1 MGNYFWK
8 YFYPM
13 RKKICILGSTGSI
26 GVSTLEIISKDK
38 KIFDVILLSGNSN
51 FKLLISQALKFK
63 PKYIYSNNFFLTKK
77 IKYFCKKNKI
87 VIINDLNKLKKIKF
101 DITISA
107 ISGIAGLLPTLNII
121 KFSKKILIANKESII
136 CGWKF
141 INKELKKYNC
151 SFTPIDSEHFSI
163 SNLIQNKNKNLI
175 KNIYLTASGG
185 PFFNKKLNL
194 NKVTP
199 TQAVKHP
206 NWKMGKKISV
216 DSANLM
222 NKILEIIE
230 ASLIFNLPLNKFKI
244 IIHPQS
250 LIHAIIEFRNG
261 LSSMLYHNNDMKIP
275 IANSLYDNFYINK
288 ETINKFCFEKKLSF
302 FAPDIKKFS
311 SIKILGLNK
320 ILNETG
326 FILINVL
333 NEILVERFLN
343 NKILF
348 TDIVY
353 KLRVILNSNL
363 VKNYL
368 KNNRIRRINDVF
380 KAYNFARSL
389 IN

>member
-1 MGNYFWK
+1 
-8 YFYPM
+8 M

-38 KIFDVILLSGNSN
+38 KNFDVILLSGNSN

-87 VIINDLNKLKKIKF
+87 IIINDLNKLKKIKF

-163 SNLIQNKNKNLI
+163 SDLIQNKNKNLI
-175 KNIYLTASGG
+175 KYIYLTASGG
-185 PFFNKKLNL
+185 PFFNKKINL

-275 IANSLYDNFYINK
+275 IANSLYDNFYMNK
-288 ETINKFCFEKKLSF
+288 ENINKFCFEKKLSF
-302 FAPDIKKFS
+302 FPPNIKKFS

-380 KAYNFARSL
+380 KAYNFSRSL

>member
-1 MGNYFWK
+1 
-8 YFYPM
+8 M

-38 KIFDVILLSGNSN
+38 KNFDVILLSGNSN

-87 VIINDLNKLKKIKF
+87 IIINDLNKLKKIKF

-141 INKELKKYNC
+141 IYKELKKYNC
-151 SFTPIDSEHFSI
+151 FFVPIDSEHFSI
-163 SNLIQNKNKNLI
+163 FNLIKDKNKNLI
-175 KNIYLTASGG
+175 KKIYLPASGG
-185 PFFNKKLNL
+185 PFFNKVLNL
-194 NKVTP
+194 KRVTP
-199 TQAVKHP
+199 TQAAKHP
-206 NWKMGKKISV
+206 NWKMGKKISI

-222 NKILEIIE
+222 NKILEVIE
-230 ASLIFNLPLNKFKI
+230 ASLIFNLPISKFKI

-250 LIHAIIEFRNG
+250 LIHAIIEFNNG
-261 LSSMLYHNNDMKIP
+261 LSTMLHHSNDMKIP
-275 IANSLYDNFYINK
+275 IANSLYDNSYINK
-288 ETINKFCFEKKLSF
+288 ETDNNFSF
-302 FAPDIKKFS
+302 QKNLFFYNTDIKKIP
-311 SIKILGLNK
+311 SIKILGLK
-320 ILNETG
+320 KLLNETG

-353 KLRVILNSNL
+353 KLLNILNSL
-363 VKNYL
+363 VVKNYL
-368 KNNRIRRINDVF
+368 KNNRIQHINDVF
-380 KAYNFARSL
+380 KTYNFCRRL
-389 IN
+389 VN

>member
-1 MGNYFWK
+1 M
-8 YFYPM
+8 
-13 RKKICILGSTGSI
+13 KKKVCILGSTGSI
-26 GVSTLEIISKDK
+26 GLLTLEIISKDK
-38 KIFDVILLSGNSN
+38 KNFDVILLSGNN
-51 FKLLISQALKFK
+51 NYKLLIYQALKFK

-77 IKYFCKKNKI
+77 INFFCKKNKI
-87 VIINDLNKLKKIKF
+87 EIISDLNQLKKIKF
-101 DITISA
+101 DITVSA

-151 SFTPIDSEHFSI
+151 LFTPIDSEHFSI
-163 SNLIQNKNKNLI
+163 SNLIHNKNKNSI

-185 PFFNKKLNL
+185 PFFNKKINL

-199 TQAVKHP
+199 VQAAKHP
-206 NWKMGKKISV
+206 NWKMGKKISI

-230 ASLIFNLPLNKFKI
+230 ASLIFNLPINKFKI

-261 LSSMLYHNNDMKIP
+261 LSSMLHHDNDMKIP
-275 IANSLYDNFYINK
+275 LSNSLYDDFYINK
-288 ETINKFCFEKKLSF
+288 ELTDKFSFENVLSFYNPNIKKL
-302 FAPDIKKFS
+302 P
-311 SIKILGLNK
+311 SIKILKLTNT
-320 ILNETG
+320 LNETG

-333 NEILVERFLN
+333 NEILVEKFLN

-353 KLRVILNSNL
+353 KLLDILNSKA

-368 KNNRIRRINDVF
+368 KNNRIQHINDVF
-380 KAYNFARSL
+380 KAYNFCRRL
-389 IN
+389 VN

>member
-1 MGNYFWK
+1 
-8 YFYPM
+8 M

-38 KIFDVILLSGNSN
+38 KNFNVILLSGNSN

-87 VIINDLNKLKKIKF
+87 IIINDLNKLKKIKF

-163 SNLIQNKNKNLI
+163 SDLIQNKNKNLI
-175 KNIYLTASGG
+175 KYIYLTASGG
-185 PFFNKKLNL
+185 PFFNKKINL

-275 IANSLYDNFYINK
+275 IANSLYDNFYMNK
-288 ETINKFCFEKKLSF
+288 ENINKFCFEKKLSF
-302 FAPDIKKFS
+302 FPPNIKKFS

>member
-1 MGNYFWK
+1 
-8 YFYPM
+8 M

-38 KIFDVILLSGNSN
+38 KNFDVILLSGNSN

-63 PKYIYSNNFFLTKK
+63 PQYIYSNNFFLTKK
-77 IKYFCKKNKI
+77 IEYFCKKNKI
-87 VIINDLNKLKKIKF
+87 IIISDLNKLKKIKF

-151 SFTPIDSEHFSI
+151 SFTPVDSEHFSI
-163 SNLIQNKNKNLI
+163 SNLIQNKNKNSI

-275 IANSLYDNFYINK
+275 IANSLYDNFYMNK
-288 ETINKFCFEKKLSF
+288 ENINKFCFEKKLSF
-302 FAPDIKKFS
+302 FPPNIKKFS

>member
-1 MGNYFWK
+1 
-8 YFYPM
+8 M

-26 GVSTLEIISKDK
+26 GISTLEIISKDK
-38 KIFDVILLSGNSN
+38 KNFDVILLSGNSN

-87 VIINDLNKLKKIKF
+87 IIINDLNKLKKIKF

-107 ISGIAGLLPTLNII
+107 ISGVAGLLPTLNII

-222 NKILEIIE
+222 NKIFEIIE

>member
-1 MGNYFWK
+1 
-8 YFYPM
+8 M

-51 FKLLISQALKFK
+51 FKLLISQAVKFK
-63 PKYIYSNNFFLTKK
+63 PKYIYSNNFFLTEK

-87 VIINDLNKLKKIKF
+87 IIISDLNKLKKIKF

-151 SFTPIDSEHFSI
+151 FFTPIDSEHFSI

-275 IANSLYDNFYINK
+275 IANSLYDNFYMNK
-288 ETINKFCFEKKLSF
+288 ENINKFSFEKKLSF
-302 FAPDIKKFS
+302 FPPNIKKFS

-333 NEILVERFLN
+333 NEILVEQFLN

>member
-1 MGNYFWK
+1 
-8 YFYPM
+8 M

-26 GVSTLEIISKDK
+26 GISTLEIISKDK
-38 KIFDVILLSGNSN
+38 KNFDVILLSGNSN

-87 VIINDLNKLKKIKF
+87 IIINDLNKLKKIKF

-163 SNLIQNKNKNLI
+163 SDLIQNKNKNLI
-175 KNIYLTASGG
+175 KYIYLTASGG
-185 PFFNKKLNL
+185 PFFNKKINL

-275 IANSLYDNFYINK
+275 IANSLYDNFYMNK
-288 ETINKFCFEKKLSF
+288 ENINKFCFEKKLSF
-302 FAPDIKKFS
+302 FPPNIKKFS